1 MQRAQDLLIAFL
13 KAFLLPTF
21 LASLLFS
28 SGYFGALANGPLA
41 QPHSQP
47 QAQSTRVD
55 HPISKPLLVG
65 PINFA
70 RPVLAFYY
78 PWYTTKTWC
87 SCTMSDLPTIRYNSD
102 DEATIERQVNAAARA
117 GITGFISSWWGQGD
131 HTDTNL
137 ARVLAYSA
145 TLEKTTKLQFAST
158 IYFESDAPGLQGE
171 STIVRQLRYVLSTYG
186 DSRYF
191 FHWQGKPVIFFW
203 DPLGGGRTLS
213 EWAAIRQQVDPH
225 NNTIW
230 SAEGV
235 SMSLLSV
242 FDGIHLFSAAY
253 WGILNH
259 NITAVD
265 QGFRNEINAYNS
277 THHTQKIWAVGVLP
291 GYNDTKVPGRKG
303 TYIVPR
309 NNGATYGMSWSGAT
323 ASSPDWVTI
332 TSYNEW
338 FEGSMLEPSV
348 TYGNLYLNLTNTY
361 AWRWRG

>member
-1 MQRAQDLLIAFL
+1 
-13 KAFLLPTF
+13 
-21 LASLLFS
+21 
-28 SGYFGALANGPLA
+28 
-41 QPHSQP
+41 
-47 QAQSTRVD
+47 
-55 HPISKPLLVG
+55 
-65 PINFA
+65 
-70 RPVLAFYY
+70 
-78 PWYTTKTWC
+78 
-87 SCTMSDLPTIRYNSD
+87 MSDLPTIRYNSD

-277 THHTQKIWAVGVLP
+277 THHTQKIWAAGVLP